1 MAIHLDYLYHF
12 DARGRTAMTGY
23 DAHIRDMIELVLFT
37 APGERLNRPT
47 FGSGLRQLVFA
58 PNSDELATATQL
70 LVQGAL
76 QEWLGSLIELNR
88 VTVSAE
94 EAALR
99 VVVAYS
105 VRRTGT
111 DDVAEFAVGEAG
123 P

>member
-1 MAIHLDYLYHF
+1 MTHVDYPYHF
-12 DARGRTAMTGY
+12 ASSGRTATTDY
-23 DAHIRDMIELVLFT
+23 DSHIRDMIEQVLFT

-76 QEWLGSLIELNR
+76 QEWLGNLIELNAVR
-88 VTVSAE
+88 VSAE
-94 EAALR
+94 DSALR
-99 VVVAYS
+99 VVVAYT

-111 DDVAEFAVGEAG
+111 SDVAEFGAGEAA